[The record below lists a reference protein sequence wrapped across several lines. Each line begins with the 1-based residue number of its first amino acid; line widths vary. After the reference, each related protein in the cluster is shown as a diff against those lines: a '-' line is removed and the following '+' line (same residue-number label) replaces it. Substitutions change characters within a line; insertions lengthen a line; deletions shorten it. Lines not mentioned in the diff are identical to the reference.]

1 MNDVYDAI
9 FCREKLLRDCVVL
22 SLLQKYREI
31 FEETNFAPKYFSF

>member
-1 MNDVYDAI
+1 MMQFSAERNS
-9 FCREKLLRDCVVL
+9 CVIGSVL

>member
-9 FCREKLLRDCVVL
+9 FCREKRLRGVF